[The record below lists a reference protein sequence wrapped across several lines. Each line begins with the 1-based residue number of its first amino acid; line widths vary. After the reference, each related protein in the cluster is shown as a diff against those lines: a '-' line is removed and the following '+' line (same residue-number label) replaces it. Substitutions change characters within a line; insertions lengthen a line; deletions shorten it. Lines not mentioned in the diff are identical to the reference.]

1 MLGNFNL
8 DEVKLTD
15 KVFASRRELAKKYL
29 IEFDVDRLMHTF
41 KLNAGIPSNA
51 EPLGGWEDIHCG
63 LRGHFAGHFLSA
75 CAKFSNADGDKLL
88 ANKAFEIIGMMGL
101 CAQPNG
107 YLSAFEEGKLDILE
121 FEENRNVWAP
131 YYTLHKIMQGLVDG
145 YLYLGSSKSLTLAL
159 NLALYIHHRFSKLS
173 YWKIDG
179 ILRCTKVNPANE
191 FGGIGDTVYTLYE
204 LTGDSRLLE
213 LANRFD
219 RTYFVDQLGSGHDV
233 LENLHAN
240 THLPMV
246 IASMH
251 RYSISG
257 EAKYK
262 EMALNFYSFL
272 QGRTFANGNNS
283 SKATAYVKGGVSE
296 KSEHWGGHG
305 KLGDALTGGES
316 ESCCAH
322 NTERILER
330 LLGWSGSIEYLDHL
344 ETLKYNAI
352 LNSAS
357 AKTGLSQYHQP
368 MGSRAVKK
376 FSDPYDSFWCC
387 TASGIEAMSEL
398 QKNIWFKS
406 EGTIMLNAFISSTV
420 IWREQNVVISQNS
433 EFPDRPISRLDI
445 KAASPTPLK
454 LLLKKK
460 AVKAVK
466 INSVPINLIEDN
478 GYIVIERIFEDCDII
493 DIHIDAG
500 LSLVPLQGSE
510 GVSAVM
516 YGSIL
521 LAMVGQ
527 DRLPEGVLESNLLE
541 KLIKLPTEQLEFA
554 VDDDRDSQVRFIP
567 LYGVEE
573 EEYTVYLDW
582 KSEGMPQYSSFS
594 GAKDGSSAY
603 EAESVALNG

>member
-1 MLGNFNL
+1 MN
-8 DEVKLTD
+8 EVKLTD
-15 KVFASRRELAKKYL
+15 KVFARRRELVKNY
-29 IEFDVDRLMHTF
+29 ISEFDVDRLMHTF
-41 KLNAGIPSNA
+41 KINAGIPSNA
-51 EPLGGWEDIHCG
+51 EPLGGWEDIECG
-63 LRGHFAGHFLSA
+63 LRGHFAGHFLST
-75 CAKFSNADGDKLL
+75 CAKFANADGDKLL
-88 ANKAFEIIGMMGL
+88 ANKAFEIIDIMEL

-159 NLALYIHHRFSKLS
+159 NLALYIHHRFEKLS

-179 ILRCTKVNPANE
+179 ILRCTKVNPVNE

-204 LTGDSRLLE
+204 LTGDSRLFE
-213 LANRFD
+213 LASRFD
-219 RTYFVDQLGSGHDV
+219 RAYFVDQLGAGHDV

-246 IASMH
+246 IAAMH

-262 EMALNFYSFL
+262 EMALNFYPFL

-283 SKATAYVKGGVSE
+283 SKATAYIKGGVSE

-330 LLGWSGSIEYLDHL
+330 LLGWSGAIEYLDHL

-357 AKTGLSQYHQP
+357 SKTGLSQYHQP
-368 MGSRAVKK
+368 MGSCVVKK
-376 FSDPYDSFWCC
+376 FSEPYDSFWCC

-406 EGTIMLNAFISSTV
+406 EGTIILNAFISSTV
-420 IWREQNVVISQNS
+420 TWREKNVIISQTS
-433 EFPDRPISRLDI
+433 EFPDRPTTRLDF
-445 KAASPTPLK
+445 KVASPTGLR

-460 AVKAVK
+460 AIKAVK
-466 INSVPINLIEDN
+466 INSVPIDLMEDN
-478 GYIVIERIFEDCDII
+478 GYIVIDRIFKDCDII
-493 DIHIDAG
+493 DIDINVD
-500 LSLVPLQGSE
+500 LYLVPLQGSE

-516 YGSIL
+516 YGNIL
-521 LAMVGQ
+521 LAQVG
-527 DRLPEGVLESNLLE
+527 RHCLPEGIVERILLE
-541 KLIKLPTEQLEFA
+541 KLIKLPTKELEF
-554 VDDDRDSQVRFIP
+554 VVGDDRGSQVKFIP
-567 LYGVEE
+567 LYRVEE

-582 KSEGMPQYSSFS
+582 KGKGYPQSSFS
-594 GAKDGSSAY
+594 CAKDGSSAY
-603 EAESVALNG
+603 AQPTAIG